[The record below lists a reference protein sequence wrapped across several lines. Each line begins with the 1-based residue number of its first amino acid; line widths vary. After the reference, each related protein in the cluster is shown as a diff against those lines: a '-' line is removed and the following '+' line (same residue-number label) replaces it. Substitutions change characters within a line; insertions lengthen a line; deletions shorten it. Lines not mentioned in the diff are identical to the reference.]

1 MSDRLNTQ
9 PVERVKRMTPD
20 EFIKA
25 YVKPQ
30 KPVVIE
36 QLIEDWPARSLWR
49 FEYFKEIAGDLE
61 VPLYNSKPITAKY
74 MYNEPQAKM
83 KLKEYIDLLLKEPTD
98 LRLFLFNLIKERPEL
113 QKHIKYPQLGL
124 RLLQGLPFLFVGGQ
138 NSKVFMHH
146 DIDFANILHIHLL
159 GEKRCLIFPP
169 SETKYLYKVPN
180 SLKTNDGI
188 DFSNPD
194 FQKFPALAMAKG
206 FTTDLSPG
214 ETLYMPEGYW
224 HYMHYKTPGFS
235 LSMRSLP
242 RRPKHLGNAVYN
254 ITVMRLY
261 ENLMRK
267 TKGNEWLDKKQN
279 ASIKNTHK
287 ALNIDY

>member
-9 PVERVKRMTPD
+9 PVERVKRITAD
-20 EFIKA
+20 EFVNT

-30 KPVVIE
+30 QPVVIE
-36 QLIEDWPARSLWR
+36 QLIEDWPARKLWN
-49 FEYFKEIAGDLE
+49 FEYFKDVAGDLE
-61 VPLYNSKPITAKY
+61 VPLYNSKPITSKY

-83 KLKEYIDLLLKEPTD
+83 KLKNYIDLLLNEPTD

-113 QKHIKYPQLGL
+113 QKHIKYPKIGL
-124 RLLQGLPFLFVGGQ
+124 RLLKDLPFLFVGGK

-188 DFSNPD
+188 DFTQPD
-194 FQKFPALAMAKG
+194 FQKFPALALAKG
-206 FTTDLSPG
+206 FTTDLAPG

-235 LSMRSLP
+235 LSMRSLA

-267 TKGNEWLDKKQN
+267 TKGDAWLAKKQK
-279 ASIKNTHK
+279 ASIENTHK
-287 ALNIDY
+287 ALNL